1 MTPKAKIAILNIL
14 FIGMLIILGVCL
26 ILYGASDAITFFYKP
41 SDLNNRTSDS
51 KNIRV
56 GGIVQNNSIN
66 YLDINS
72 VSFVLTDYKTNLQ
85 VYYTGVIPALFK
97 DKQGVV
103 VKGNLQNDG
112 TFIATE
118 MLAKHDEN
126 YLPPSLK
133 AQSSK

>member
-1 MTPKAKIAILNIL
+1 VTSKAKIKILKIL
-14 FIGMLIILGVCL
+14 SIGILIISGVCL
-26 ILYGASDAITFFYKP
+26 ILYGASDNITFFYKP
-41 SDLNNRTSDS
+41 SDLTKLSLNS
-51 KNIRV
+51 KNIRI
-56 GGIVQNNSIN
+56 GGLVEKNSIH
-66 YLDINS
+66 YRDINS
-72 VSFVLTDYKTNLQ
+72 VSFVLTDYKTHLQ

-126 YLPPSLK
+126 YLPPSFK
-133 AQSSK
+133 TQNK